1 MADIASYLPPNTLSG
16 VVYLCGLLHTKAYGL
31 GTPLAF
37 KYDTILMNPEA
48 TAEEVQVA
56 TLSFSDGIFD
66 LQSEVDAA
74 SEVDLKT
81 RRLRRW
87 DVQSTWLGYGSH
99 QTANHRH
106 FVNFRDQD
114 SSSLYT
120 LGSQG
125 FPALVVHGAQ
135 DALVNPRAMVEESR
149 SCFTNLKVALIEDG
163 GSHAVFY
170 ENPDEVMKHIGEFA
184 NEVWANVR

>member
-37 KYDTILMNPEA
+37 KYGTILMNPEA

-87 DVQSTWLGYGSH
+87 DLARLRVASNRKSSTLRQLSRPR
-99 QTANHRH
+99 Q
-106 FVNFRDQD
+106 QL
-114 SSSLYT
+114 SLYAW
-120 LGSQG
+120 LAGL
-125 FPALVVHGAQ
+125 PGARR
-135 DALVNPRAMVEESR
+135 AWCPRRTRKS
-149 SCFTNLKVALIEDG
+149 SCNGRGVTELFHQPEGCFDRG
-163 GSHAVFY
+163 
-170 ENPDEVMKHIGEFA
+170 
-184 NEVWANVR
+184 RR